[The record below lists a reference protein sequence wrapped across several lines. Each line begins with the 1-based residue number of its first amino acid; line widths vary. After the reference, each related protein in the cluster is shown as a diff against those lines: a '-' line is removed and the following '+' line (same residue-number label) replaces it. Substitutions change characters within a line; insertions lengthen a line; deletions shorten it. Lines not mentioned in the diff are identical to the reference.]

1 MRRLRAKGCNLRY
14 YAIIG
19 VNQKAQQLVR
29 DIEQMGWLGL
39 KCVYFVDDNP
49 ALIGTKLLGIPV
61 YGPLDKLTELVEK
74 MSEVILEIKK
84 AEIEELDR
92 LKK

>member
-1 MRRLRAKGCNLRY
+1 MLVFGVDVPLLEVILILT
-14 YAIIG
+14 II
-19 VNQKAQQLVR
+19 LFLLL
-29 DIEQMGWLGL
+29 IESIVVIFLMVKQMN
-39 KCVYFVDDNP
+39 KSR
-49 ALIGTKLLGIPV
+49 
-61 YGPLDKLTELVEK
+61 KLTELVEK